1 MNNERSRIDE
11 IMHRMPAD
19 MRVVA
24 QTIRTCAVWEFSRR
38 WPEAA
43 DDMAAV
49 VCGRWLHATRMT
61 ETGMAGYDF
70 SGIDRL
76 VNDSFSTLDDEQ
88 IAATE
93 RMFEELSRTWSD
105 EYPGSK

>member
-1 MNNERSRIDE
+1 
-11 IMHRMPAD
+11 MPAD

-24 QTIRTCAVWEFSRR
+24 ETVRTCAASEFSRR

-49 VCGRWLHATRMT
+49 VCGRWLHTTPAENLRAAKSTT
-61 ETGMAGYDF
+61 
-70 SGIDRL
+70 SSIDRL
-76 VNDSFSTLDDEQ
+76 VNESFATLDDEQ

-93 RMFEELSRTWSD
+93 HMFDKLSRAWH
-105 EYPGSK
+105 EH

>member
-1 MNNERSRIDE
+1 
-11 IMHRMPAD
+11 MPED

-24 QTIRTCAVWEFSRR
+24 QTIRTCAAWEFSRR
-38 WPEAA
+38 WPDTA

-61 ETGMAGYDF
+61 DTGMATYDL

-76 VNDSFSTLDDEQ
+76 VNESFSTLDDEQ
-88 IAATE
+88 VAATE
-93 RMFEELSRTWSD
+93 RMFDELSGTWSD
-105 EYPGSK
+105 GDSGTNE